1 MTYVDLKVIL
11 GVHRPAKGPQDA
23 VGQLKQAVAG
33 AADEVVMRLGASHF
47 VGKPAVSHIHHRQ
60 DALFC
65 QKVQDAVDSRS
76 AQRGSS
82 AVYMVVHLFGR
93 DMLTE
98 LTDGVEDELALR
110 GYPVAGL
117 AQLLIDLC
125 GIVIHDNLI
134 YCENSQ

>member
-33 AADEVVMRLGASHF
+33 AADEVVMRLGAGHL
-47 VGKPAVSHIHHRQ
+47 VGEPAVGHMHHRQ

-65 QKVQDAVDSRS
+65 QEMQNPVDGGP

-82 AVYMVVHLFGR
+82 AVYVVVHGFGR
-93 DMLTE
+93 DMVTE
-98 LTDGVEDELALR
+98 LTDGVEDELAL
-110 GYPVAGL
+110 GCNPVAGF
-117 AQLLIDLC
+117 A
-125 GIVIHDNLI
+125 
-134 YCENSQ
+134 